1 MLHKEMLHR
10 ASPARCAVARRTV
23 RAGARTHGATR
34 VARRRGHAHNAAVL
48 DAIFIGST
56 TSAVTEALRSAGV
69 RSGAVAVIGPQR
81 LGRALGERGYEI
93 VQVVDRPRPRPRGN
107 AIARQVQA
115 VPASLPLADG
125 ELAALVAGGAGSG
138 DDWQTLLAEWSRV
151 VRDGGV
157 VVLVDRAPPAEM
169 ARRALC
175 SGLTE
180 IEQRRAGRKI
190 VTSGCVAKL

>member
-1 MLHKEMLHR
+1 MI
-10 ASPARCAVARRTV
+10 
-23 RAGARTHGATR
+23 
-34 VARRRGHAHNAAVL
+34 

-56 TSAVTEALRSAGV
+56 TSAVTEALQSAGLWDGV
-69 RSGAVAVIGPQR
+69 VAVLGTPR

-93 VQVVDRPRPRPRGN
+93 VQVVDRPRTRPRSS
-107 AIARQVQA
+107 AITRQVQA
-115 VPASLPLADG
+115 LPASLPLADG
-125 ELAALVAGGAGSG
+125 ELAGLVAGDANGG
-138 DDWQTLLAEWSRV
+138 DWDTLLAEWSRV

-157 VVLVDRAPPAEM
+157 IVIVDRAPPAEI

-180 IEQRRAGRKI
+180 IEQRRAGRKV

>member
-1 MLHKEMLHR
+1 MI
-10 ASPARCAVARRTV
+10 
-23 RAGARTHGATR
+23 
-34 VARRRGHAHNAAVL
+34 

-56 TSAVTEALRSAGV
+56 TSAVTEALQSAGV
-69 RSGAVAVIGPQR
+69 RSGAVAVIGPPR

-93 VQVVDRPRPRPRGN
+93 VQVVDRPRPRPRSN

-115 VPASLPLADG
+115 PPASLPLVDG
-125 ELAALVAGGAGSG
+125 ELAALVAGGAGHG
-138 DDWQTLLAEWSRV
+138 DWETLLAEWSRV

-157 VVLVDRAPPAEM
+157 LVLVDRAPPAEM

-175 SGLTE
+175 CGLTE

>member
-1 MLHKEMLHR
+1 MF
-10 ASPARCAVARRTV
+10 
-23 RAGARTHGATR
+23 ARTGR
-34 VARRRGHAHNAAVL
+34 IARPRGRAHNRAVI

-56 TSAVTEALRSAGV
+56 TSAVTEALHAAGV
-69 RSGAVAVIGPQR
+69 RSGAVAVIGPPR

-107 AIARQVQA
+107 AITRQIQA
-115 VPASLPLADG
+115 LPASLPLVDG
-125 ELAALVAGGAGSG
+125 ELAALVAGGADG
-138 DDWQTLLAEWSRV
+138 DDWQALLAEWSRV
-151 VRDGGV
+151 VRDRGV
-157 VVLVDRAPPAEM
+157 LVLVDRAPPAEM

>member
-1 MLHKEMLHR
+1 MLHKETLHR
-10 ASPARCAVARRTV
+10 ASLAIRVPGPVRRRSCGTRAVAR
-23 RAGARTHGATR
+23 
-34 VARRRGHAHNAAVL
+34 VARSRVHAHNAAVI

-69 RSGAVAVIGPQR
+69 RSGAVAVIGPPR

-93 VQVVDRPRPRPRGN
+93 VQVVGRPRPRPRGN

-115 VPASLPLADG
+115 PPASLPLADG
-125 ELAALVAGGAGSG
+125 ELAALVADGAGRG

-157 VVLVDRAPPAEM
+157 LVLVDRAPPAEM

-190 VTSGCVAKL
+190 VTSGCVAKV

>member
-1 MLHKEMLHR
+1 MLHDVFR
-10 ASPARCAVARRTV
+10 A
-23 RAGARTHGATR
+23 R
-34 VARRRGHAHNAAVL
+34 VARAAAGAHNAAVL

-56 TSAVTEALRSAGV
+56 TSAVTEALLSAGV
-69 RSGAVAVIGPQR
+69 RAGAVAVIGPPR

-93 VQVVDRPRPRPRGN
+93 VQVVDRPRPRPRNG

-115 VPASLPLADG
+115 APASLPLADG
-125 ELAALVAGGAGSG
+125 ELIALVAGGAGNDG
-138 DDWQTLLAEWSRV
+138 WEALLAEWSRV

-157 VVLVDRAPPAEM
+157 LVLVDRAAPAEM

-175 SGLTE
+175 SGLTA
-180 IEQRRAGRKI
+180 IEQRRAGRKV